1 MCFVVDPRDPS
12 IEYKWFDV
20 GVLDFIPETKLYFVQ
35 KVKNGLV
42 SDFEGRP
49 VVNGGKLKDG

>member
-1 MCFVVDPRDPS
+1 MDPRDPS